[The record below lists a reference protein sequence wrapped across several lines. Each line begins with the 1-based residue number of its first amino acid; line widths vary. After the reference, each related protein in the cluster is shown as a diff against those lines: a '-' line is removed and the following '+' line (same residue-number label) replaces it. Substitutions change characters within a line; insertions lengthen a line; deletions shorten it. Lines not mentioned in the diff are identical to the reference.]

1 MVSKSI
7 KFNSVRNIKILTR
20 IMREIN
26 FKVMLSMLILRVEKS
41 ELC

>member
-7 KFNSVRNIKILTR
+7 KFNSVRNIKILIR